1 MSDGMRSPRI
11 LAVSWGRME
20 VEGIGAGKDF
30 KLYPGGGRE
39 CPAPLAPGHDKAC
52 GAISLRRY
60 CPDQVLG
67 VAVQL
72 LRCRLLSRSA
82 ARPVSPGSSYG
93 PAPSLA
99 SQTYL
104 GCTAQISLPRA
115 GSPAYLDRTSVLR
128 ILLHV
133 SGPRLAWH
141 LCAPQVRNGHRG
153 GRSRGVL
160 RGAAP
165 VAVVRGGRV
174 AGSTGFARSPQKG
187 PESSPRVSVSRRFSE

>member
-11 LAVSWGRME
+11 LAVSWGRVE

-39 CPAPLAPGHDKAC
+39 WDWNGTGTRYSPGIQPANAEELLAHGHDKAC
-52 GAISLRRY
+52 GAISLRRH

-99 SQTYL
+99 SQTY
-104 GCTAQISLPRA
+104 
-115 GSPAYLDRTSVLR
+115 
-128 ILLHV
+128 
-133 SGPRLAWH
+133 
-141 LCAPQVRNGHRG
+141 
-153 GRSRGVL
+153 
-160 RGAAP
+160 
-165 VAVVRGGRV
+165 
-174 AGSTGFARSPQKG
+174 
-187 PESSPRVSVSRRFSE
+187 